1 MSPEAPPRAPSG
13 ILEITE
19 VRIRL
24 NENRRDEILK
34 AYVSIT
40 LNDCLAIHNLKIIQ
54 GARGLFVSMPARKNK
69 NGGFTDIVHPIN
81 QEFRDTIEESVIHA
95 YWRELGHPV
104 DEGEDGDG
112 AEDGDGTGAE
122 PRD

>member
-13 ILEITE
+13 ILEISE
-19 VRIRL
+19 VRVRL

-34 AYVSIT
+34 AYVSVT

-69 NGGFTDIVHPIN
+69 SGGFTDIVHPIN
-81 QEFRDTIEESVIHA
+81 QEFRHYIETIVVNA
-95 YWRELGHPV
+95 YLRELGHPV
-104 DEGEDGDG
+104 EDEDERLDGDE
-112 AEDGDGTGAE
+112 AEGDS
-122 PRD
+122 RD